1 MKRKRPLHHKLLQ
14 LHRWTGL
21 FAAALVIILAVTGIA
36 LEHTEDWSLDERFIS
51 ASIVLKHYGITSNPI
66 QHYAINKQ
74 SISQSGNHL
83 YLNQQV
89 LAHNSSILCGAAK
102 ISLGFALCIDSAI
115 LLVDEHGNKL
125 DLINT
130 ELGLPDLPLG
140 IGSTSSQQLVLL
152 GAQGNWLADADMLT
166 WQHYNAEPS
175 VEIAPSTPDESLKA
189 FIEKHSISHEISWER
204 LLLDLHSGRL
214 LGSWG
219 VYLMDIVSLAMIYLA
234 LSGIWV
240 WWKRR

>member
-1 MKRKRPLHHKLLQ
+1 MKRKRPLHYKLLQ

-21 FAAALVIILAVTGIA
+21 FAAALVIILALTGIA
-36 LEHTEDWSLDERFIS
+36 LEHTEDWSLDERFINS
-51 ASIVLKHYGITSNPI
+51 PIVLKRYGITPNPI
-66 QHYAINKQ
+66 QHYAINTH

-83 YLNQQV
+83 YLDEQA
-89 LAHNSSILCGAAK
+89 LTHSSSTLCGAAK

-115 LLVDEHGNKL
+115 LLVDKHGHKL
-125 DLINT
+125 DLINSD
-130 ELGLPDLPLG
+130 LGLPDFPLG
-140 IGSTSSQQLVLL
+140 LGSTSSQQLVLL
-152 GAQGNWLADADMLT
+152 GAQGNWLADADMLA
-166 WQHYNAEPS
+166 WQRYNAKPS
-175 VEIAPSTPDESLKA
+175 VEISPSAPNESLKT

-214 LGSWG
+214 FGSWG